1 MKISFFIFILVIVKW
16 IDVTIDR
23 QTKDILLLKEV
34 LCFFVSS
41 LYIDNQKATYV
52 SCIKNNECYRQVD
65 VTRNFIP
72 YSLFCISDQ
81 HSLTSHYI
89 DVPYNDKS
97 TNVPT
102 YQVPVV
108 FYNDL

>member
-41 LYIDNQKATYV
+41 LYIDNQKATY
-52 SCIKNNECYRQVD
+52 ILYL
-65 VTRNFIP
+65 I
-72 YSLFCISDQ
+72 
-81 HSLTSHYI
+81 
-89 DVPYNDKS
+89 
-97 TNVPT
+97 
-102 YQVPVV
+102 
-108 FYNDL
+108 